1 MSDNTNTTDET
12 PAQTNLLDER
22 IKDAREDV
30 TKAQAKLDK
39 LLTEA
44 ANRDRIA
51 GLAKGTEVSFEYGRG
66 EKRRTLTGTIIASD
80 TDPKMGRVFAVQ
92 TGTGVDIQT
101 LKIRAADVLFDAG
114 AEADD
119 MSDVVA

>member
-1 MSDNTNTTDET
+1 MSDNTNET

-51 GLAKGTEVSFEYGRG
+51 GLDKGTEVSFEYGRG

-80 TDPKMGRVFAVQ
+80 TDPKLGRVFAVQ

-114 AEADD
+114 SETDD
-119 MSDVVA
+119 MSDVVS

>member
-30 TKAQAKLDK
+30 AKAQAKLDK

-51 GLAKGTEVSFEYGRG
+51 GLDKGTEVSFEYGRG

-80 TDPKMGRVFAVQ
+80 NDPKMGRVFAVQ

-114 AEADD
+114 SETDD
-119 MSDVVA
+119 MTDVVS

>member
-30 TKAQAKLDK
+30 AKAQAKLDK

-51 GLAKGTEVSFEYGRG
+51 GLDKGTEVSFEYGRG

-80 TDPKMGRVFAVQ
+80 TDPKLGRVFAVQ

-114 AEADD
+114 SETDD
-119 MSDVVA
+119 MTDVVS

>member
-30 TKAQAKLDK
+30 AKAQAKLDK

-51 GLAKGTEVSFEYGRG
+51 GLDKGTEVSFEYGRG

-80 TDPKMGRVFAVQ
+80 NDPKMGRVFAVQ

-101 LKIRAADVLFDAG
+101 LKIRASDVLFDAG
-114 AEADD
+114 SETDD
-119 MSDVVA
+119 MSDVVS